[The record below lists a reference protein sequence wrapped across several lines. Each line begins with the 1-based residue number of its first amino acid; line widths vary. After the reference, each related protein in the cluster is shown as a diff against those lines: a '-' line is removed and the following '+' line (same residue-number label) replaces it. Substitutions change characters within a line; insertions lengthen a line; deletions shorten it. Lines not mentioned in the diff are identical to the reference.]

1 MRIHQTAAFMFALLL
16 LFLTQ
21 PVNAQQTP
29 VQADSPNSQES
40 QESASRPRK
49 RIFQLTRL
57 DYAAGMMGR
66 AYPPGAMFYGTLGHS
81 WRLWGHDPVPSLPR
95 IGPGPSEIDGSPLWH
110 YGYVRALLNVQTAF
124 VMNRVTAELEV
135 FPVSILG
142 FAVGQGVHQT
152 PAMSQQFD
160 CKLDSACKGVLDR
173 TSIRAQA
180 LVGYQKFFGLL
191 VARKEWIRQ
200 NASAKPFT
208 DEGLGIR
215 GAPGR
220 DQFVSMNGAF
230 GYQLDSKWVT
240 GIQFMKARSVILSED
255 SLTSL
260 FFVTRFSGV
269 TSYTVAAGTFR
280 SDHVKLSPTVAF
292 QIHINK
298 ARAISL
304 F

>member
-1 MRIHQTAAFMFALLL
+1 MLIRIAPFLTLGLLL
-16 LFLTQ
+16 SGLTLAQ
-21 PVNAQQTP
+21 ETEPVP
-29 VQADSPNSQES
+29 
-40 QESASRPRK
+40 SRK
-49 RIFQLTRL
+49 KIFRLTRL

-95 IGPGPSEIDGSPLWH
+95 IGPGPSEIEGSPLWH
-110 YGYVRALLNVQTAF
+110 YGYVRAVANVQTAF
-124 VMNRVTAELEV
+124 VMNRATAELEI
-135 FPVSILG
+135 FPISIFG
-142 FAVGQGVHQT
+142 FAVGQGIHQT
-152 PAMSQQFD
+152 PSLSQQFD
-160 CKLDSACKGVLDR
+160 CKTSSACKGVLDR
-173 TSIRAQA
+173 TSLRAQA

-191 VARKEWIRQ
+191 VVRKEWITQ
-200 NASAKPFT
+200 ASANRPGLPFT

-230 GYQLDSKWVT
+230 GYQIDSKWVGGT
-240 GIQFMKARSVILSED
+240 QFMKARSVGLGED
-255 SLTSL
+255 CLTSL
-260 FFVTRFSGV
+260 LFVTRFAGV
-269 TSYTVAAGTFR
+269 TSYTIAGGTYR
-280 SDHVKLSPTVAF
+280 SEHVKLSPTIAF